1 MYVPAFLPVQLAAA
15 DASGARSMV
24 SSCVQLSHGAGDL
37 HTQVSA
43 LSLMQ
48 VLLAAGTDEEETA
61 KNRNYVAR
69 KQQELSGRIQE
80 AESEAQQH
88 HLVLTWGLA

>member
-1 MYVPAFLPVQLAAA
+1 
-15 DASGARSMV
+15 MV

-37 HTQVSA
+37 HTQVSG